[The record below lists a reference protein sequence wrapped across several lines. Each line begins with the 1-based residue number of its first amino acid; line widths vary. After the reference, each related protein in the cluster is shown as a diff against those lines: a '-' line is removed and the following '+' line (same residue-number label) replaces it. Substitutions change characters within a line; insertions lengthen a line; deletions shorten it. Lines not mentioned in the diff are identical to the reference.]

1 MPEKPDLEDDML
13 TIDDDEV
20 EVEFPKVAKV
30 SEVPA
35 TKNSSNHDIQTT
47 KPAAETIAKDSK
59 EPVKAVSEAI
69 TKVTSDRAAASPPC
83 EVSSTTI
90 NNEIEKEKG
99 NKDKSQGTSSTETEN
114 NQAKAKNITTEVIA
128 ETSETVEI
136 EGADPTQDEE
146 EIDDDEDAA
155 EMENNTDKSAS
166 KKSNEE
172 VTSKAGKISLSIA
185 NRYLF

>member
-1 MPEKPDLEDDML
+1 MG
-13 TIDDDEV
+13 
-20 EVEFPKVAKV
+20 
-30 SEVPA
+30 
-35 TKNSSNHDIQTT
+35 
-47 KPAAETIAKDSK
+47 
-59 EPVKAVSEAI
+59 
-69 TKVTSDRAAASPPC
+69 
-83 EVSSTTI
+83 I

-99 NKDKSQGTSSTETEN
+99 NKDKSQGTISTETEN

-155 EMENNTDKSAS
+155 EMENNTDNTSAS

-172 VTSKAGKISLSIA
+172 VTSKADKTEPATSVVQKDSESPENKNQDDLVTVEPEAEKMDTSEVVTDIVAEIATNTAERVMVSEKDKGKPTESAENLRS
-185 NRYLF
+185 